1 MAIKHV
7 LRSLLCKNAN
17 TGATAIE
24 RPGAGDGN
32 QACSQVSSLQK
43 CMHTRVYIQG
53 YCQRLVSIWIVIN
66 VCNLEINLFG
76 PDWKISRHY
85 WVKHCVLQH
94 ISNDWRVWN
103 SEQAFALRWIEQQN
117 SLKGFCMG
125 EHSSM
130 FEIYQKLLLYI
141 SHLKV
146 RAQCIA
152 CATITNK
159 SFKKVMQDKMPL
171 NIKTRLKMELYFW
184 QLTDMPAAN
193 KLQREGWN

>member
-1 MAIKHV
+1 
-7 LRSLLCKNAN
+7 
-17 TGATAIE
+17 
-24 RPGAGDGN
+24 
-32 QACSQVSSLQK
+32 
-43 CMHTRVYIQG
+43 
-53 YCQRLVSIWIVIN
+53 
-66 VCNLEINLFG
+66 
-76 PDWKISRHY
+76 
-85 WVKHCVLQH
+85 
-94 ISNDWRVWN
+94 
-103 SEQAFALRWIEQQN
+103 
-117 SLKGFCMG
+117 MG

-193 KLQREGWN
+193 KLQREG